1 MSQATRNQDNNSEAQ
16 VLYMALELSNKEWN
30 VAFSVGDSRPPRR
43 VTTPARDCGELLAH
57 IGKAKERF
65 GLNADARVVSCYEA
79 GRDGFWL
86 HRFLLGQGV
95 DNRVVDSSSI
105 EVNRR
110 ARRAK
115 TDRLDVG
122 KLLKLLLREQ
132 GGEPKVWSI
141 IRVPTEQQEDERR
154 VHREIERLK
163 KERTAHSNR
172 IRSLLVA
179 QGLVVEVDRSFLSFL
194 ENARRVGGSSLGP
207 HLKEEL
213 RREYIR
219 WELVDTQV
227 RALEKVQ
234 YTETTSGSAVGRGKA
249 IEQARELILFRG
261 VGPAISW
268 SLAHEFFWRDFNNRR
283 EVGGASGLTGTPY
296 SSGDGERDQGISKA
310 GNRRV
315 RHVMVEAAWLWV
327 RWQPDSG
334 ITQWFERRFAHGGKR
349 MRRVGIVGVARRLL
363 IAFWRYL
370 KDGVV
375 PEGAQFK
382 SSGVKA

>member
-1 MSQATRNQDNNSEAQ
+1 
-16 VLYMALELSNKEWN
+16 MALELSNKDWK
-30 VAFSVGDSRPPRR
+30 VAFGVSDSRSPRR
-43 VTTPARDCGELLAH
+43 VTTPARDCGELLSH

-65 GLNADARVVSCYEA
+65 GLDADARIVSCYEA

-86 HRFLLGQGV
+86 HRFLLGQGA

-132 GGEPKVWSI
+132 GGEARVWSI
-141 IRVPTEQQEDERR
+141 VRVPTEQQEDERR
-154 VHREIERLK
+154 IHREIERLK

-172 IRSLLVA
+172 IRSLLIA
-179 QGLVVEVDRSFLSFL
+179 QGVVAAVGRGFLSFL
-194 ENARRVGGSSLGP
+194 DNVRVVGDSPLGVC
-207 HLKEEL
+207 LKAEL
-213 RREYIR
+213 RREYGR
-219 WELVDTQV
+219 WEIVDVQV
-227 RALEKVQ
+227 RALEKEQ
-234 YTETTSGSAVGRGKA
+234 YTQANQQDSASDKQAV
-249 IEQARELILFRG
+249 EQAKQLIQLRG

-268 SLAHEFFWRDFNNRR
+268 SLAHEFFWRDFGNRR

-296 SSGDGERDQGISKA
+296 NSGDSVREQGISKA

-315 RHVMVEAAWLWV
+315 RKVMVEAAWLWI
-327 RWQPDSG
+327 RWQPDST
-334 ITQWFERRFAHGGKR
+334 ISQWFERRFAHGGKR

-363 IAFWRYL
+363 IAFWRLL

-375 PEGAQFK
+375 PEGARLK
-382 SSGVKA
+382 SPGVKA